1 MALNTQ
7 ARQGAMKKFVSKLR
21 GTNIWQAV
29 FSRHTVQL
37 GKAGRFAVFQIKL
50 WSHCA
55 RLLKK
60 NRAGQ
65 VAAALSYYTIFGIVP
80 LAIVILLLFN
90 SLGAVELGQR
100 VKQLAYDHL
109 KLTDIEYSIQKQ
121 DGSSEEVMLTDH
133 LDQIVQKFYGG
144 LDTGSVK
151 FLSGVIVIWAALALL
166 SKIEKTFNNI
176 WHVAKGRGFVH
187 RMINYWSILTLG
199 PLLVGLGVY
208 ISAQYKPVGDFQR
221 TILSFSRWGPVM
233 TYYFVAVFVLFW
245 LYFLLPNTKV
255 CASPA
260 IWGACCAGL
269 FWMLARWGFAAYVRE
284 FIPYSQVYG
293 VVGLVPLAVFWVFI
307 TWLIVLFGLQVTYTT
322 QHLSTLDAADIAAA
336 RKTDK
341 RFIANDITVLNVVRM
356 IAEAFEQSDGPLE
369 AEILCGAL
377 DLPGEFGQKILD
389 HLVVKGIVVKTAE
402 PSAGYVPARN
412 PGNIKLSEIADAVA
426 DVGFAQS
433 MQERGDKLDEI
444 AKSQR
449 TALEKYSVKQI
460 LQDEKQETKSSRPK
474 APAGKRAKAKP
485 ASNAGGAS
493 VESPAMGLPRPI
505 ADSAPDSVPGQT
517 EGPPTGPTML

>member
-1 MALNTQ
+1 MAQDSENSDGT
-7 ARQGAMKKFVSKLR
+7 RKGIVSKFMGSNL
-21 GTNIWQAV
+21 GLAL
-29 FSRHTVQL
+29 FSKHTVQL
-37 GKAGRFAVFQIKL
+37 GKAGRFAVFQVKL

-60 NRAGQ
+60 NKAGQ

-90 SLGAVELGQR
+90 SLGAAELGQH
-100 VKQLAYDHL
+100 VKQLVYEHL
-109 KLTDIEYSIQKQ
+109 KLTEIEYSIETEKK
-121 DGSSEEVMLTDH
+121 GNTEEEDKTGKEVKKVMLTDH
-133 LDQIVQKFYGG
+133 LDQIVQKFYEG

-151 FLSGVIVIWAALALL
+151 FLSGIIVIWAALALL

-208 ISAQYKPVGDFQR
+208 VSAQYKPVGDFQR
-221 TILSFSRWGPVM
+221 TVLSFSRWGPVL

-255 CASPA
+255 RARPA

-269 FWMLARWGFAAYVRE
+269 FWMFARWGFAAYVRE
-284 FIPYSQVYG
+284 FIPYSQIYG

-336 RKTDK
+336 RKADK
-341 RFIANDITVLNVVRM
+341 RFIANDITILNVVRM
-356 IAEAFEQSDGPLE
+356 IAEAFEQSSGPVE
-369 AEILCGAL
+369 AEVLCGSL

-389 HLVVKGIVVKTAE
+389 VLVEKGIIVKTAE
-402 PSAGYVPARN
+402 PSTGYVPARD
-412 PGNIKLSEIADAVA
+412 PVNIRLSEVADAVA

-433 MQERGDKLDEI
+433 KSEQGDRLDEI
-444 AKSQR
+444 LRTQR
-449 TALEKYSVKQI
+449 AALENYSVKQI
-460 LQDEKQETKSSRPK
+460 LQDR
-474 APAGKRAKAKP
+474 GRAAKD
-485 ASNAGGAS
+485 SNS
-493 VESPAMGLPRPI
+493 DSNPR
-505 ADSAPDSVPGQT
+505 GQV
-517 EGPPTGPTML
+517 L